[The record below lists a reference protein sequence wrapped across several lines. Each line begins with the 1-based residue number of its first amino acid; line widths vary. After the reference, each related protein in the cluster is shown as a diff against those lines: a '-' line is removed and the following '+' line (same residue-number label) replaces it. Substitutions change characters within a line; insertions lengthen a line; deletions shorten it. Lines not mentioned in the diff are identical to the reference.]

1 MAKQMTRAQRNQMA
15 FIGAALVAPEKAKD
29 SICRLSPAMF
39 EEGALRDIFTAIYQ
53 LTFAGAGLDPVTV
66 AARAGD
72 QYKRLILQAAET
84 VPSISHIAD
93 YEALVV
99 EDYRAR
105 LLTGE
110 LSALTYGLSSGET
123 SDAVCERL
131 RTALRMQ

>member
-66 AARAGD
+66 AER
-72 QYKRLILQAAET
+72 
-84 VPSISHIAD
+84 
-93 YEALVV
+93 
-99 EDYRAR
+99 
-105 LLTGE
+105 
-110 LSALTYGLSSGET
+110 ET
-123 SDAVCERL
+123 S
-131 RTALRMQ
+131 TSG